1 MGKGQREKGASFER
15 AVALALSGALGR
27 DVKRNLSQSRDGG
40 YDILAEPFVVEC
52 KRRKSM
58 KTLYGW
64 MKQADSASLH
74 QSIITGAEPGTLSP
88 VVIARA
94 DNEDAVAILKFSDF
108 LSIVEQLQSA
118 K

>member
-1 MGKGQREKGASFER
+1 MSKREREKGASFER

-52 KRRKSM
+52 KRRKAM

-64 MKQADSASLH
+64 MRQVLAAANIVDAAKLLH
-74 QSIITGAEPGTLSP
+74 DDRMPTP
-88 VVIARA
+88 VVVCRA
-94 DNEDAVAILKFSDF
+94 DNEDALAVMKFSDF
-108 LSIVEQLQSA
+108 LNIVEQLES

>member
-40 YDILAEPFVVEC
+40 YDILAGRYVVEC

-64 MKQADSASLH
+64 MRQVLAAANIMDAAKLPDDDR
-74 QSIITGAEPGTLSP
+74 IPTP
-88 VVIARA
+88 VVVCRA
-94 DNEDAVAILKFSDF
+94 DNEDALAVMKFSDF
-108 LSIVEQLQSA
+108 LNIVEQLEP